1 MSSSQVTY
9 EQPSSLPAV
18 YDHALC
24 TFKLVCLSLLFR
36 LLVALTDEKSTVT
49 LRHPEIA
56 WLSIKCYTLRS

>member
-9 EQPSSLPAV
+9 EHPSSLPAV

-49 LRHPEIA
+49 LRHPEFA